1 MNEKRNKLTALT
13 VSAILAAAAL
23 AASFFERTLTA
34 GLPLPPGV
42 KPGLSNVAVTF
53 ACAALGLPY
62 ALAVTAIKAGF
73 TLLTAGFSALISKG
87 SLASDSGR
95 LLSRLAFGAAVFTAC
110 WLTVRGCAGKRL
122 LWSLLCGGIL
132 CACALLSALL
142 PGTAEFHPAAVCGIS
157 ALAAG
162 IGAVLGSRQKRK
174 IL

>member
-1 MNEKRNKLTALT
+1 MRFSRRNTIRRGSQRGGLVLGILTGL
-13 VSAILAAAAL
+13 IL
-23 AASFFERTLTA
+23 
-34 GLPLPPGV
+34 
-42 KPGLSNVAVTF
+42 
-53 ACAALGLPY
+53 
-62 ALAVTAIKAGF
+62 F

-162 IGAVLGSRQKRK
+162 IGAVLGSRQKRR

>member
-1 MNEKRNKLTALT
+1 MRFSRRNTIRRGSQRGGLLLGILTGL
-13 VSAILAAAAL
+13 IL
-23 AASFFERTLTA
+23 
-34 GLPLPPGV
+34 
-42 KPGLSNVAVTF
+42 
-53 ACAALGLPY
+53 
-62 ALAVTAIKAGF
+62 F
-73 TLLTAGFSALISKG
+73 TLLTAGFSAMISKG

-132 CACALLSALL
+132 CACALLTALL

-157 ALAAG
+157 TLAAG
-162 IGAVLGSRQKRK
+162 IGAVLGSRQKRR

>member
-1 MNEKRNKLTALT
+1 MRFSRRNTIRRGSQRGGLLLGILTGL
-13 VSAILAAAAL
+13 IL
-23 AASFFERTLTA
+23 
-34 GLPLPPGV
+34 
-42 KPGLSNVAVTF
+42 
-53 ACAALGLPY
+53 
-62 ALAVTAIKAGF
+62 F

-95 LLSRLAFGAAVFTAC
+95 LMSRLAFGAAVFTAC

>member
-1 MNEKRNKLTALT
+1 MRFSIRNTIRRGSQRGGLLLGILTGL
-13 VSAILAAAAL
+13 IL
-23 AASFFERTLTA
+23 
-34 GLPLPPGV
+34 
-42 KPGLSNVAVTF
+42 
-53 ACAALGLPY
+53 
-62 ALAVTAIKAGF
+62 F

-87 SLASDSGR
+87 SLASDSGK

>member
-1 MNEKRNKLTALT
+1 MRFSRRNTIRRGSQRGGLLLGILTGL
-13 VSAILAAAAL
+13 IL
-23 AASFFERTLTA
+23 
-34 GLPLPPGV
+34 
-42 KPGLSNVAVTF
+42 
-53 ACAALGLPY
+53 
-62 ALAVTAIKAGF
+62 F

-110 WLTVRGCAGKRL
+110 CLTVRGCAGKRL

>member
-1 MNEKRNKLTALT
+1 MRFSRRNTIRRGSQRGGLLLGILTGL
-13 VSAILAAAAL
+13 IL
-23 AASFFERTLTA
+23 
-34 GLPLPPGV
+34 
-42 KPGLSNVAVTF
+42 
-53 ACAALGLPY
+53 
-62 ALAVTAIKAGF
+62 F

>member
-1 MNEKRNKLTALT
+1 MRFSRRNTIRRGSQRGGLLPGILTGL
-13 VSAILAAAAL
+13 IL
-23 AASFFERTLTA
+23 
-34 GLPLPPGV
+34 
-42 KPGLSNVAVTF
+42 
-53 ACAALGLPY
+53 
-62 ALAVTAIKAGF
+62 F

>member
-1 MNEKRNKLTALT
+1 MRFSRRKTIRRGSQRGGLLLGILTGL
-13 VSAILAAAAL
+13 IL
-23 AASFFERTLTA
+23 
-34 GLPLPPGV
+34 
-42 KPGLSNVAVTF
+42 
-53 ACAALGLPY
+53 
-62 ALAVTAIKAGF
+62 F